1 MRCFNLLN
9 HCSCVQTRDGIFDEC
24 WRYAIKC
31 LDGFIVM
38 TQIALAFFCANS
50 LIFVS
55 FFFLSKFVLGILSVV
70 GRRAAASWCD
80 ICIHLL
86 GVNG

>member
-1 MRCFNLLN
+1 MAYLTNVGDQISRWIY
-9 HCSCVQTRDGIFDEC
+9 RDDSDC
-24 WRYAIKC
+24 PC
-31 LDGFIVM
+31 L
-38 TQIALAFFCANS
+38 FCANS

-70 GRRAAASWCD
+70 GRRAAASWYD